1 MCTRNIKE
9 MAVAARPLL
18 LMKMAGDSKIAA
30 DCDSARRSCDWDAHH
45 IILCC
50 FSVVFLLLWPLCRLL
65 SFCSSS
71 EASQTKEEQQ
81 QQAQVVNCRL
91 KETTLQQRI
100 YLRSVARLH
109 RVQLQS
115 NMYPQILFL
124 LLILN
129 RIQISTKSSR
139 DTRLRLLLS
148 LDISLFPCLSLFPFR
163 SLTLSGESDLLTRF
177 ILFARSLA
185 LSLFICQCFSNVQEH
200 PPIPLIIIK
209 LLIYY
214 RNQTNIQR
222 ESSSRPHT
230 TSLAHSIVPTTELSI
245 GVNPSAPR
253 NKRSAIA
260 VLLLL
265 FSLAL
270 RRFALLLTQWIS
282 RRTEFHISDYYD
294 DYDDDGDDDDIAN
307 AMTS

>member
-1 MCTRNIKE
+1 
-9 MAVAARPLL
+9 
-18 LMKMAGDSKIAA
+18 MAGDSKIAA

-139 DTRLRLLLS
+139 DTRILLS

-163 SLTLSGESDLLTRF
+163 SLTLYLVSQTCSLDLFCSLTGSFIIYLSMFFQCSGAS
-177 ILFARSLA
+177 
-185 LSLFICQCFSNVQEH
+185 SNSTD
-200 PPIPLIIIK
+200 
-209 LLIYY
+209 
-214 RNQTNIQR
+214 NN
-222 ESSSRPHT
+222 
-230 TSLAHSIVPTTELSI
+230 
-245 GVNPSAPR
+245 
-253 NKRSAIA
+253 
-260 VLLLL
+260 
-265 FSLAL
+265 
-270 RRFALLLTQWIS
+270 
-282 RRTEFHISDYYD
+282 
-294 DYDDDGDDDDIAN
+294 
-307 AMTS
+307 